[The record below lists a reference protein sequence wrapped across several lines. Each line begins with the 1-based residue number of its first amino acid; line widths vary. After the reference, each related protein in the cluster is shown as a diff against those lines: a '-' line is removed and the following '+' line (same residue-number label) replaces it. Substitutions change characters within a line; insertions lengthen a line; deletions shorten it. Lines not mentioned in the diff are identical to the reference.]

1 MGVALSGCRHA
12 RQFSWH
18 CHRDNVLSFFGHFVL
33 SWTFSHL
40 GRHVVR
46 KCHPATF
53 LDDMTCRPTTWPV
66 ARRHVMSPDDMS
78 CCLGMTAFPTKLTT
92 CHVILAKNYNIWG
105 KMADFS
111 MWSRR
116 FQPFLDD
123 ISWCHLVSTNIIRNF
138 MLSQRCRRHVVGN
151 VLLSRHCLWHVVRNV
166 ISSRCCCASVGGCS
180 TSVLHTSVSY
190 LSHLLTDLYEA
201 NIIN

>member
-33 SWTFSHL
+33 SRTFSHL

-78 CCLGMTAFPTKLTT
+78 CRLGVTAFPTKLTT

-123 ISWCHLVSTNIIRNF
+123 ISWCHLVSTKMSSEISCCLNIVGDMSSEMSCCLDIVCD
-138 MLSQRCRRHVVGN
+138 MLSEMSSRLGVVVHPWVG
-151 VLLSRHCLWHVVRNV
+151 VAPQCSTPLLV
-166 ISSRCCCASVGGCS
+166 ISVIYWQICMKPIS
-180 TSVLHTSVSY
+180 
-190 LSHLLTDLYEA
+190 
-201 NIIN
+201 